1 MEYKIEKQSRGTR
14 ILYGEEVKERQV
26 MLNKMISVVESYGF
40 EGIILPSIEPQGLY
54 TDKAGSEVLNQ
65 MYVFED
71 KKKRKLC
78 LRPEATAT
86 VQQIAEHFW
95 QGKKEIR
102 VWYFEKCW
110 RYERPQKGRYREF
123 WQFGCEVINPKTK
136 FIKEELIDIAS
147 ELCKLKTN
155 DILVDYSV
163 KRGLDYYVE
172 EGFEIRSKQLGAQEQ
187 ICGGGSY
194 KRGIGFA
201 IGFDRLMLCE

>member
-95 QGKKEIR
+95 QGKKEVR

>member
-201 IGFDRLMLCE
+201 IGFDRLMLCK